1 MKFGDTIIINQP
13 YKKVASLFADTN
25 NLKEWQD
32 GFTKKELISGSEGEN
47 GAISKIYLTQ
57 GKRDMELVE
66 TIVDNQLP
74 HSFEAHY
81 HHIHMDNTLKTSF
94 ISINDTQTEYK
105 TEGEYTRISWVLP
118 KLMALLFPSMFR
130 KQAYK
135 WMENFKHFAERQE

>member
-1 MKFGDTIIINQP
+1 MKFGGTIIINQP
-13 YKKVASLFADTN
+13 YKKVASLFADTD

-32 GFTKKELISGSEGEN
+32 GFNKKELISGAEGEN

-66 TIVDNQLP
+66 TIVDTQLP

-81 HHIHMDNTLKTSF
+81 HHKHMDNTLKTFF
-94 ISINDTQTEYK
+94 IPINDTQTEYK
-105 TEGEYTRISWVLP
+105 TEGEYTRINWVLP
-118 KLMALLFPSMFR
+118 KLMAILFPSMFR

-135 WMENFKHFAERQE
+135 WMENFKRFAESQA